1 MKFIVQ
7 VPKTSVASDTPHLI
21 RKAENG
27 EAYTMH
33 QDLKEE
39 CSYDEACS
47 LFKYY
52 KAKTLKQNMYNSDFQ
67 YNLNMRERFL
77 TLKKKYDMRRRAKKF
92 RDKKKKEVTVLR
104 CIAKQ

>member
-1 MKFIVQ
+1 
-7 VPKTSVASDTPHLI
+7 
-21 RKAENG
+21 
-27 EAYTMH
+27 
-33 QDLKEE
+33 
-39 CSYDEACS
+39 
-47 LFKYY
+47 
-52 KAKTLKQNMYNSDFQ
+52 MYNSDFQ